1 MSNMVAGL
9 LSGIAQWTCPHN
21 WVRARFEDGHYGLRC
36 QYCMKRHE
44 RTWNQVMA
52 QPVPRRATLTVF
64 ARSRPTPIPTR
75 HARPTSAPAGPLP
88 AVANA
93 EKIAA

>member
-52 QPVPRRATLTVF
+52 QPIPRRATLTVI

-75 HARPTSAPAGPLP
+75 HARPTSAPPLP
-88 AVANA
+88 AVARA